1 MARHFGMG
9 VGHHD
14 QMAQISERRSLG
26 WRTAHLQYLGDPATP
41 GSIPT
46 FSTRLAAVHHGNR
59 GASKN
64 VGRALAGR
72 GDRAQ
77 DTGEIRSGA
86 GFFSAR
92 FHDIEH
98 IADPAG
104 IAGADDLQVH
114 TF

>member
-1 MARHFGMG
+1 MARHFGVG
-9 VGHHD
+9 VGYHD
-14 QMAQISERRSLG
+14 QMAQIPVGGSLG
-26 WRTAHLQYLGDPATP
+26 WRTAHLQYFGDPATP
-41 GSIPT
+41 GSIPA
-46 FSTRLAAVHHGNR
+46 FSTRLAAVHHGNC

-64 VGRALAGR
+64 VGRALACR

-77 DTGEIRSGA
+77 DTGKIGSGA

>member
-14 QMAQISERRSLG
+14 QMAQISERGSLG
-26 WRTAHLQYLGDPATP
+26 WWTAHLQYLGDPATP

-46 FSTRLAAVHHGNR
+46 LSTRLAAVHHGNR

-77 DTGEIRSGA
+77 DTGEIGSSA